1 MAIPLDFN
9 AIQQALQ
16 KMNAEQQAKTAAR
29 NAVVGKLAQQL
40 MGQSQQYGFSWKG
53 NKSADFHT
61 NTLAGILADKG
72 VTDLKQIGYSQDGK
86 DLINKTTGQ
95 RIPWNYSRHKKREQP
110 GQIGWSAAGVG
121 RTNYMVK
128 RDAAGNPVFTPQWK
142 SNAPGG
148 LGGFL
153 LDVAPIAL
161 GAIPGVGALG
171 GAAIAGGLTAA
182 RGGDIGD
189 ILKSAGASYLGG
201 EAGGLAKQAAGG
213 ALGQAGGSALGG
225 AASGATRA
233 ALSGQDIL
241 GGALRGGIAGGVTDL
256 GMQGYRDLTSTPGLT
271 TSGAEGGLKFNPR
284 SGGEYVP
291 GQADYGLTSDTNQ
304 GEGLR
309 FGGQP
314 SGQGLNF
321 DPGAFQTGLMYDQPS
336 PTQARYGTTQGLGRV
351 ADSLARGTIGA
362 GLNYLLSPDVRTAR
376 ASQRAPNQTQYI
388 GPTSAGPLVQYG
400 AVPKNLGGGVTTVAT
415 QGLGGY
421 SPGEIESQ
429 STGGPRQNPWNEAS
443 LRLKDALGA

>member
-1 MAIPLDFN
+1 MIPFDMNQF
-9 AIQQALQ
+9 QQRMQQGLQ
-16 KMNAEQQAKTAAR
+16 EQQAKRAAR
-29 NAVVGKLAQQL
+29 NVVVGKLAQQL

-233 ALSGQDIL
+233 AIYGQDIL
-241 GGALRGGIAGGVTDL
+241 GGALRGGAAAGLTDL
-256 GMQGYRDLTSTPGLT
+256 GMQGYRELTSTPESPQGGYGNFADKFAQ
-271 TSGAEGGLKFNPR
+271 GAL
-284 SGGEYVP
+284 
-291 GQADYGLTSDTNQ
+291 
-304 GEGLR
+304 
-309 FGGQP
+309 
-314 SGQGLNF
+314 
-321 DPGAFQTGLMYDQPS
+321 
-336 PTQARYGTTQGLGRV
+336 
-351 ADSLARGTIGA
+351 GA
-362 GLNYLLSPDVRTAR
+362 GINYLLSPEPRSASL
-376 ASQRAPNQTQYI
+376 SQRAPNQTQYI